1 MPPTDEID
9 PTRLPGWE
17 SLPADLQRT
26 FVDARLPSA
35 FLRRHEGSANFV
47 AGPDLREIEAPALG
61 RLVRF
66 GRRIGGL
73 GGDFC
78 VHPESGEVVLAI
90 PDIPPIFVN
99 SSLDALA
106 RTIRLVLGFER
117 LFTTG
122 DAETCWTAAEDIRD
136 GVKQIDPPAGHPD
149 HYWGSFASDVEAGD
163 YSNNE
168 DFSCM
173 S

>member
-1 MPPTDEID
+1 
-9 PTRLPGWE
+9 
-17 SLPADLQRT
+17 
-26 FVDARLPSA
+26 V
-35 FLRRHEGSANFV
+35 V
-47 AGPDLREIEAPALG
+47 GPDLREIGAPPPD

-66 GRRIGGL
+66 GRRVGGL

-78 VHPESGEVVLAI
+78 VRPESGEVVLAI

-99 SSLDALA
+99 SSLGALA

-136 GVKQIDPPAGHPD
+136 GVKQIDPPAAHPD
-149 HYWGSFASDVEAGD
+149 NYWGSFASDVEAGD

-168 DFSCM
+168 DF
-173 S
+173 